1 MQRQQLHLILDALLD
16 VGERIS
22 RPPMPPEAAQ
32 HFRAARREA
41 LLGLR
46 SLLDA
51 AIERAEAPP
60 APAAPAGPTP
70 IKIEADGEE

>member
-1 MQRQQLHLILDALLD
+1 MQRQQIHLILDALLD
-16 VGERIS
+16 VGERLA
-22 RPPMPPEAAQ
+22 RPPMPSEAAQ

-60 APAAPAGPTP
+60 TPPAPSGPTP
-70 IKIEADGEE
+70 IKIEADEE